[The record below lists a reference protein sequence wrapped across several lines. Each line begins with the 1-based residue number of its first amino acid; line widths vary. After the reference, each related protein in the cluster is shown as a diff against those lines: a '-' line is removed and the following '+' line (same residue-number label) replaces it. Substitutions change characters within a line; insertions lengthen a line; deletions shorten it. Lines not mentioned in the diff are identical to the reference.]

1 MTSNMNHP
9 PAERLEAFV
18 EGLLEAG
25 DRVVVESH
33 LPGCPSCRSAVEEWR
48 ALFTALAGLPQFEPK
63 SGFANR
69 VMAGVRI
76 APRHAQA
83 PSLGERIGGWSWES
97 AQAAVSAAAGRA
109 GASLGRLMPK
119 TTFGWATATALLS
132 LPVVAAAAAL
142 GWLVSRSYITPQSL
156 WLFASTQ
163 AVDGMR
169 AAGETAVST
178 ALQTDIAAW
187 LVSQGTMLLETA
199 GVTGIGMLIAAAG
212 ATTVLS
218 IWVLYRNLFRTPTR
232 ESNYV
237 SYSF

>member
-1 MTSNMNHP
+1 MTNNMNHP

-18 EGLLEAG
+18 EGLLDGG

-33 LPGCPSCRSAVEEWR
+33 LLGCPECRSAVEEWT
-48 ALFTALAGLPQFEPK
+48 ALFTALSGLPQFEPAP
-63 SGFANR
+63 GFAER
-69 VMAGVRI
+69 VMAGVQLAGR
-76 APRHAQA
+76 AQA
-83 PSLGERIGGWSWES
+83 RSPGRAWDWQA

-109 GASLGRLMPK
+109 GASLNRLIPQ
-119 TTFGWATATALLS
+119 TTPGWAMAAALLS
-132 LPVVAAAAAL
+132 LPIVFAAAAM

-156 WLFASTQ
+156 WLFASNQ
-163 AVDGMR
+163 AVAGVR
-169 AAGETAVST
+169 SAGETAVAT

-187 LVSQGTMLLETA
+187 LVGQSATLLETA
-199 GVTGIGMLIAAAG
+199 GFTGVGVLIAAAG

>member
-1 MTSNMNHP
+1 MTTNMSHP

-18 EGLLEAG
+18 EGILDGG

-33 LPGCPSCRSAVEEWR
+33 LLGCPECRSAVEEWT
-48 ALFTALAGLPQFEPK
+48 ALFTALAGLPQFEPAP
-63 SGFANR
+63 GFTER
-69 VMAGVRI
+69 VMAGVQLAGR
-76 APRHAQA
+76 AQA
-83 PSLGERIGGWSWES
+83 RAARSRARYWQS
-97 AQAAVSAAAGRA
+97 AQAAISAAADRA
-109 GASLGRLMPK
+109 GASLGRLIPQ
-119 TTFGWATATALLS
+119 TTFGWAMAAAFLS
-132 LPVVAAAAAL
+132 LPVVFAAAAM

-156 WLFASTQ
+156 WLFASNQ
-163 AVDGMR
+163 AVAGVR
-169 AAGETAVST
+169 SAGETAVAT

-187 LVSQGTMLLETA
+187 LVGQSATLLETA
-199 GVTGIGMLIAAAG
+199 GFTGVGVLIAAAG